1 MLNVHQGDLFI
12 LLKSNALRVPPIINI
27 VKIQYVNGGMKMMD
41 EKDSKPFYHRNWF
54 WITIF
59 SIFIVVSATTYVANY
74 SFYKGQAD
82 KATVSQSKSLA
93 EKKKIEDN
101 PSIVARYNSI
111 KTGKKGFNKDE
122 IIQLLGQ
129 PTTTQKI
136 NVNNPIST
144 LVWNE
149 IDGGQNITIQITF
162 EKDKAT
168 SKSIQGLNV
177 DRKKVLTSKE
187 YNQLQNG
194 DSYNKVI
201 NKLGDPDDYSD
212 VNGVRTL
219 TYESDLLEVDPTAD
233 AMIKIEISNNKVIS
247 KEQQNL
253 K

>member
-1 MLNVHQGDLFI
+1 MGI
-12 LLKSNALRVPPIINI
+12 LKNNALKMLLNMNI
-27 VKIQYVNGGMKMMD
+27 VKIHYVNGGMQMMD

-59 SIFIVVSATTYVANY
+59 SIFIIVSATTYVANY

-101 PSIVARYNSI
+101 PSIVAKYNSI
-111 KTGKKGFNKDE
+111 KTGKKGFDKDE
-122 IIQLLGQ
+122 IVQLLGQ
-129 PTTTQKI
+129 PTTTQQLD
-136 NVNNPIST
+136 VNNPIKT
-144 LVWNE
+144 MIWNGT
-149 IDGGQNITIQITF
+149 DSNQNITIQITF

-168 SKSIQGLNV
+168 SKSIQGLNI
-177 DRKKVLTSKE
+177 DRKKVLTSLDYDK
-187 YNQLQNG
+187 LQNG

-201 NKLGDPDDYSD
+201 NTLGDPDDYSD

-219 TYESDLLEVDPTAD
+219 TYESDLLEADPTAD
-233 AMIKIEISNNKVIS
+233 AMIKIEISNNQVIS

>member
-1 MLNVHQGDLFI
+1 MN
-12 LLKSNALRVPPIINI
+12 
-27 VKIQYVNGGMKMMD
+27 
-41 EKDSKPFYHRNWF
+41 EKDEKPFYHRNWF

-59 SIFIVVSATTYVANY
+59 SIFIIVSATTYIANY
-74 SFYKGQAD
+74 SFYMGQAD

-101 PSIVARYNSI
+101 PSVVARYNSI
-111 KTGKKGFNKDE
+111 KTGKNGYGRDD

-129 PTTTQKI
+129 PTTTQKV

-144 LVWNE
+144 LIWNE
-149 IDGGQNITIQITF
+149 TNGVTIQITF

-168 SKSIQGLNV
+168 SKSIQGLNI
-177 DRKKVLTSKE
+177 DRKKVLTLKE
-187 YNQLQNG
+187 YDQLQTG

-219 TYESDLLEVDPTAD
+219 TYESDLLEADPTAD
-233 AMIKIEISNNKVIS
+233 AMIKIEISNNEIVS